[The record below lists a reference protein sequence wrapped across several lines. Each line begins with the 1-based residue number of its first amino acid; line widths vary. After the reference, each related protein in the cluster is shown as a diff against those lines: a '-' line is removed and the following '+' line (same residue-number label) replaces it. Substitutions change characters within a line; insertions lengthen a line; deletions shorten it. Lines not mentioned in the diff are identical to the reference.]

1 METSEKIMNTAGI
14 VWDMNIPYEESV
26 KSGLIVFAIDTSS
39 QDRVDCKAMTADG
52 QYIVF
57 ITVVPKNAEYHCDF
71 STVRSVKNDI
81 KGQSIEDM
89 IASEQSLGYFM
100 AVKNQDTP
108 YIPIPKQY
116 QEVTNLE
123 NLGSVVNNI
132 LVNQKTEWYKAR
144 VEEIFNTWDNE

>member
-1 METSEKIMNTAGI
+1 MNS
-14 VWDMNIPYEESV
+14 PYEESA
-26 KSGLIVFAIDTSS
+26 KSGLIVFAIDATS
-39 QDRVDCKAMTADG
+39 QDRVDCKAMTVDG
-52 QYIVF
+52 QYTVF
-57 ITVVPKNAEYHCDF
+57 ITAVPDNAEYHCDLN
-71 STVRSVKNDI
+71 TVRSVKNDF

-116 QEVTNLE
+116 QEVTSLE

-132 LVNQKTEWYKAR
+132 LVNQKTE
-144 VEEIFNTWDNE
+144 